1 MDCTSCKDDL
11 VAYSLCI
18 LILFV
23 QAGLIEEWKWRAMKR
38 MKEEALAAG
47 QAAHF
52 EVRKL
57 QLFD

>member
-1 MDCTSCKDDL
+1 M
-11 VAYSLCI
+11 AYSLCI
-18 LILFV
+18 LLLFV

>member
-1 MDCTSCKDDL
+1 
-11 VAYSLCI
+11 VYASLSVCPA
-18 LILFV
+18 

-52 EVRKL
+52 EVSKL
-57 QLFD
+57 YLFD

>member
-1 MDCTSCKDDL
+1 MP
-11 VAYSLCI
+11 LC
-18 LILFV
+18 LSAL

-52 EVRKL
+52 EVSKL
-57 QLFD
+57 HLFV

>member
-1 MDCTSCKDDL
+1 MS
-11 VAYSLCI
+11 YSLCI
-18 LILFV
+18 IILIV

-52 EVRKL
+52 EVSKL
-57 QLFD
+57 